1 MKIAAGADHGGFALK
16 QAVVRRLRSLG
27 HEVID
32 VGTDSEEVS
41 VDYPVYGHK
50 VAELVA
56 SGEVERG
63 VLVCGTGIGICMS
76 ANRHKGV
83 RAADCFTPYH
93 AEITRR
99 HNDCN
104 VLCLGGPPP
113 ERGRGVGDHRGL
125 ARDAVRGR
133 PSRAARRAPRR
144 RGVCLSPVGREWRRE
159 PLYHLDPELNE
170 LLRSE
175 LIRQQETLEL
185 IASENF
191 ASRAVLEATGSVL
204 TNKYAE
210 GLPGARYYGGCDVVD
225 QVEQLA
231 IDRCKEVFGAEHA
244 NVQPHSGSSANL
256 AALFALLEP
265 GDTMLAMEL
274 AHGGHLTHGLGIN
287 YSGRTYNVVPYH
299 VRPDTE
305 IIDYDEVRALALEH
319 RPKLI
324 ICGYSSYPR
333 IIDFAAF
340 REIADECG
348 ALLMAD
354 IAHIAGLIAAGVHPN
369 PVPYCDVVTSTTHKT
384 LTGPRAGIIMC
395 RKEYAE
401 AIDRAVFPGMQGGP
415 LMHVIAAKAVCLR
428 IAQSDEFHK
437 LQRQIVKNCAVLAET
452 LAEGGLRL
460 VSGGTDVHLA
470 LVDLRRAGLNGLECQ
485 DLLERVNITA
495 NRNVVPFEDASFN
508 VASGLRVGSPAVSTR
523 GFMEPEMRQTGELML
538 RAIANRD
545 NDAALAEI
553 RHEVLDLLD
562 RFPLYEFL

>member
-1 MKIAAGADHGGFALK
+1 M
-16 QAVVRRLRSLG
+16 
-27 HEVID
+27 
-32 VGTDSEEVS
+32 
-41 VDYPVYGHK
+41 
-50 VAELVA
+50 
-56 SGEVERG
+56 
-63 VLVCGTGIGICMS
+63 
-76 ANRHKGV
+76 
-83 RAADCFTPYH
+83 
-93 AEITRR
+93 
-99 HNDCN
+99 
-104 VLCLGGPPP
+104 
-113 ERGRGVGDHRGL
+113 
-125 ARDAVRGR
+125 
-133 PSRAARRAPRR
+133 
-144 RGVCLSPVGREWRRE
+144 SPVGREWRRE

-191 ASRAVLEATGSVL
+191 ASRSVLEATGSVL

-210 GLPGARYYGGCDVVD
+210 GTPGARYYGGCDVVD
-225 QVEQLA
+225 KVEQLA

-256 AALFALLEP
+256 ATLFALLEP
-265 GDTMLAMEL
+265 GDTMMAMEL

-305 IIDYDEVRALALEH
+305 LVDMDEVRALALEH

-333 IIDFAAF
+333 IVDFAAF
-340 REIADECG
+340 REVADECG

-354 IAHIAGLIAAGVHPN
+354 IAHVAGLIAAGVHPN

-384 LTGPRAGIIMC
+384 LTGPRAGLIMC
-395 RKEYAE
+395 RAEYAE

-428 IAQSDEFHK
+428 IAQSEQFHR

-452 LAEGGLRL
+452 LAGGGLRL

-470 LVDLRRAGLNGLECQ
+470 LVDLRSTGLSGLECQ
-485 DLLERVNITA
+485 DLLEKVNITA

-538 RAIANRD
+538 RAIAARD
-545 NDAALAEI
+545 DDAALGEI
-553 RHEVLDLLD
+553 RREVMELLD

>member
-1 MKIAAGADHGGFALK
+1 M
-16 QAVVRRLRSLG
+16 
-27 HEVID
+27 
-32 VGTDSEEVS
+32 
-41 VDYPVYGHK
+41 
-50 VAELVA
+50 
-56 SGEVERG
+56 
-63 VLVCGTGIGICMS
+63 
-76 ANRHKGV
+76 
-83 RAADCFTPYH
+83 
-93 AEITRR
+93 
-99 HNDCN
+99 
-104 VLCLGGPPP
+104 
-113 ERGRGVGDHRGL
+113 
-125 ARDAVRGR
+125 
-133 PSRAARRAPRR
+133 
-144 RGVCLSPVGREWRRE
+144 SPVGREWRRE

-210 GLPGARYYGGCDVVD
+210 GTPGARYYGGCDVVD
-225 QVEQLA
+225 QVERLA
-231 IDRCKEVFGAEHA
+231 IERCKEVFGAEHA

-265 GDTMLAMEL
+265 GDKMMAMEL

-287 YSGRTYNVVPYH
+287 YSGRTYDVVPYH

-305 IIDYDEVRALALEH
+305 LVDLDEVRELALKH

-333 IIDFAAF
+333 IVDFAAF

-348 ALLMAD
+348 AMLLAD

-395 RKEYAE
+395 RAQHAT

-428 IAQSDEFHK
+428 IAQSHEFRK

-452 LAEGGLRL
+452 LSEGGLRL

-470 LVDLRRAGLNGLECQ
+470 LVDLRSTGLSGLECQ
-485 DLLERVNITA
+485 DLLECVNITA
-495 NRNVVPFEDASFN
+495 NRNVVPFEDSSFN
-508 VASGLRVGSPAVSTR
+508 VASGLRIGSPAVSTR

-538 RAIANRD
+538 RALAVRD

-553 RHEVLDLLD
+553 RHEVIELLD

>member
-1 MKIAAGADHGGFALK
+1 
-16 QAVVRRLRSLG
+16 
-27 HEVID
+27 
-32 VGTDSEEVS
+32 
-41 VDYPVYGHK
+41 
-50 VAELVA
+50 
-56 SGEVERG
+56 
-63 VLVCGTGIGICMS
+63 
-76 ANRHKGV
+76 
-83 RAADCFTPYH
+83 
-93 AEITRR
+93 
-99 HNDCN
+99 
-104 VLCLGGPPP
+104 
-113 ERGRGVGDHRGL
+113 
-125 ARDAVRGR
+125 
-133 PSRAARRAPRR
+133 
-144 RGVCLSPVGREWRRE
+144 LSPVGREWRRE

-210 GLPGARYYGGCDVVD
+210 GTPRHRYYGGCDVVD

-231 IDRCKEVFGAEHA
+231 IDRCKAVFGCEHA

-265 GDTMLAMEL
+265 GDTMMAMEL
-274 AHGGHLTHGLGIN
+274 THGGHLTHGLGIN
-287 YSGRTYNVVPYH
+287 YSGRTYDVVPYH
-299 VRPDTE
+299 VRKDTE
-305 IIDYDEVRALALEH
+305 IIDYDEVRELARQH
-319 RPKLI
+319 RPRLI

-333 IIDFAAF
+333 TIDFVAF

-348 ALLMAD
+348 AMLMAD
-354 IAHIAGLIAAGVHPN
+354 IAHIAGLIAAGMHPN

-395 RKEYAE
+395 REEHAE

-428 IAQSDEFHK
+428 IAQSEQFHK
-437 LQRQIVKNCAVLAET
+437 LQRQIVKNCAVLADT
-452 LAEGGLRL
+452 LVEGGLRL

-470 LVDLRRAGLNGLECQ
+470 LVDLRPAGINGLECQ
-485 DLLERVNITA
+485 ELLEQVNITA
-495 NRNVVPFEDASFN
+495 NRNVVPFEEASFN

-538 RAIANRD
+538 RAIAARD
-545 NDAALAEI
+545 DEAALREI